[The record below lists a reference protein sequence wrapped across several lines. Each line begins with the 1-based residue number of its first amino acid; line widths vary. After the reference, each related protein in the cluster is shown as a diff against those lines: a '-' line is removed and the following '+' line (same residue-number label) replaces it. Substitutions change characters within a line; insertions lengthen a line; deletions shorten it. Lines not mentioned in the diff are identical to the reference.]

1 MVDIEGLE
9 IGDTIDYRE
18 PLRMKWFKGN
28 VM

>member
-1 MVDIEGLE
+1 MVDIERLE
-9 IGDTIDYRE
+9 IGGTIDYRE